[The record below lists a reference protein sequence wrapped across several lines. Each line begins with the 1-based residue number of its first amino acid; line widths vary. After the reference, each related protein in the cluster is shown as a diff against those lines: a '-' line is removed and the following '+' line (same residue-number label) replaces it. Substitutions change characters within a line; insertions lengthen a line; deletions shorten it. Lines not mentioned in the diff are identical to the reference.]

1 MRRIL
6 ASIAAAALLV
16 VPSLAASATA
26 VQPQTTELKADPAGR
41 WIVVLRPGSNAAGD
55 AQTHGRKL
63 GFTADRT
70 YGHALRGYAARLSGT
85 QAGRLRHEADVAA
98 VVPDERIQIEGQ
110 LIPTGVSRVGAT
122 RSAVATAGDG
132 AGEVDADVAIVD
144 TGVWRVPDLNVVGGY
159 SCSNTTTT
167 AWQDGNGHGTH
178 VAGTV
183 GAIDDGAGVVGV
195 APGVRIWSVKILDS
209 GGSGLLSWYLCGLDW
224 IAAQHDPADPSK
236 PLFEVAN
243 MSVTKWGSDDQNCGL
258 TNADPLHQAICR
270 VVASGV
276 TVVAAAAND
285 SGPASLRVPASY
297 NEVITVSALA
307 DTDGKPGGLGGNR
320 CYSWGSYDKDD
331 TFADFSNYGP
341 DVDLIAP
348 GKCIWST
355 VPSGYAYM
363 SGTSMAAPHV
373 TGAVALLKSDR
384 PALSPSEVR
393 EALQYLGSTDWKTW
407 TDPDPVHERLLD
419 VSRLG
424 PRGDFTVASA
434 TPGYVPAA
442 GGTALVPV
450 TVGRSETS
458 FERVR
463 LSAINLP
470 GGATAG
476 PASTYGFGAATT
488 TVPVH
493 VPAGAISGPTRITIV
508 GDEHGI
514 AHRTTATI
522 DVDADNPIA
531 KTPTRTITVHA
542 MLGTSTVPA
551 VVAWPAASD
560 PTSGI
565 AGYELQRQIDG
576 GAWATIASTTLRSVA
591 VNELGNHTYRYRV
604 RARDGAGNWS
614 AWVAGA
620 PAWSAVVQETSP
632 SISWT
637 GPWQQYLYANASRGA
652 TRWSATSGARG
663 ILTFSGRGIAF
674 VSPLGPTRG
683 AAAIYIDGVY
693 RTTVSL
699 VRSTGLSRVIVY
711 ATTFSALGTHRIE
724 VRVAGSRRVDVDA
737 FVILR

>member
-16 VPSLAASATA
+16 VPSVAAQTTA
-26 VQPQTTELKADPAGR
+26 AQPQTTELKADPAGR

-55 AQTHGRKL
+55 ATSHGRKL
-63 GFTADRT
+63 GFTADHT
-70 YGHALRGYAARLSGT
+70 YGHALRGYAAHLSGT
-85 QAGRLRHEADVAA
+85 QVGRLRREADVAA
-98 VVPDERIQIEGQ
+98 VVPDERIRIEGQ

-122 RSAVATAGDG
+122 RSAVAAAGDG
-132 AGEVDADVAIVD
+132 TGAVDADVAIVD

-159 SCSNTTTT
+159 SCSNSTTT

-183 GAIDDGAGVVGV
+183 GAIDDGSGVVGV

-209 GGSGLLSWYLCGLDW
+209 SGSGLLSWYLCGLDW
-224 IAAQHDPADPSK
+224 ITAQRDPANPSR

-320 CYSWGSYDKDD
+320 CYSWGSYDRDD

-384 PALSPSEVR
+384 PALTPNEVR
-393 EALQYLGSTDWKTW
+393 EALQYLGSTDWKTS
-407 TDPDPVHERLLD
+407 TDPDAVHERLLD

-424 PRGDFTVASA
+424 PRGDFTIASA
-434 TPGYVPAA
+434 THGYVAA
-442 GGTALVPV
+442 GGGTAQVPV
-450 TVGRSETS
+450 TVRRSETS

-463 LSAINLP
+463 LSAVNLP
-470 GGATAG
+470 AGATAG
-476 PASTYGFGAATT
+476 PASTYGFGTATT
-488 TVPVH
+488 TVPVR
-493 VPAGAISGPTRITIV
+493 VPAGSISGPTRITII

-514 AHRTTATI
+514 THRTTATI
-522 DVDADNPIA
+522 DVDSDTPTA
-531 KTPTRTITVHA
+531 KTPTRSIAVHA
-542 MLGTSTVPA
+542 MLGTSSVPA
-551 VVAWPAASD
+551 IVAWPAATD

-565 AGYELQRQIDG
+565 AGYEVQRQIDA
-576 GAWATIASTTLRSVA
+576 GAWTTIASTAARSVA
-591 VNELGNHTYRYRV
+591 VNELGNRTYRYRI

-614 AWVAGA
+614 AWVVSA
-620 PAWSAVVQETSP
+620 PAWSGAVQETSP
-632 SISWT
+632 AIRWT

-652 TRWSATSGARG
+652 TRWSATNGARG
-663 ILTFSGRGIAF
+663 VLTFSGRGIAF
-674 VSPLGPTRG
+674 ASPLGPTRG
-683 AAAIYIDGVY
+683 HAAIYVDGVY

-699 VRSTGLSRVIVY
+699 FRSTGLSRVIVY
-711 ATTFSALGTHRIE
+711 ATTFTALGTHRIE
-724 VRVAGSRRVDVDA
+724 IRVAGSRRVDVDA